1 MCLRNRIIA
10 ILLFPVLTF
19 LFIIGWILYVVEK
32 QQTSAKKMSQ
42 RKPNGATRN
51 AKSIEEDD
59 VEMGLIE
66 DLTEEQLISE

>member
-1 MCLRNRIIA
+1 MRNRIIA

-19 LFIIGWILYVVEK
+19 LFIIGWILYVVGK

-42 RKPNGATRN
+42 RKPNAATQN